1 MSKALDDLLEKAG
14 RTRIVSAEEMDR
26 ITDKLLNLSYAEL
39 KPSEAGYQSALC
51 SHISGGFDLD
61 VNKVRNCTLREL
73 ITLISYEPGVN
84 FFRSKG
90 AGYLQMERRFLPCAY
105 SCVGLVQ
112 ELQQA
117 KDTNPWIQQFML
129 IDFSEYVDHMAHME
143 KSEAKQIIDSFF
155 VYRDFMKKH
164 YSVDAGR
171 GDCLTIQNT
180 MQYLMNKARK
190 NWLCGQESIVDY
202 KRTVEEATRI
212 ITEFFMVS
220 VRTTYVKNDRAAFTE
235 IIKKCSFRPDR
246 DMNFVDYKDC
256 YEKSVPVG
264 CHM

>member
-1 MSKALDDLLEKAG
+1 MSKALDDLLERAG

-26 ITDKLLNLSYAEL
+26 ITDKILDLSYAEL
-39 KPSEAGYQSALC
+39 KPFEAGYQSALC

-73 ITLISYEPGVN
+73 ITLISYEPGVY

-90 AGYLQMERRFLPCAY
+90 ADYLQMERRFLPCAY

-112 ELQQA
+112 ELLQA
-117 KDTNPWIQQFML
+117 KATNPWIQQFML

-143 KSEAKQIIDSFF
+143 KSEAKQIIDSFL
-155 VYRDFMKKH
+155 VYRDFMMKH

-171 GDCLTIQNT
+171 GDYRVIQT
-180 MQYLMNKARK
+180 VMQNLMSKARK
-190 NWLCGQESIVDY
+190 NWLCGCESIDEY
-202 KRTVEEATRI
+202 KKTVEDATRI

-220 VRTTYVKNDRAAFTE
+220 MRAAYVKNDRAAFVE
-235 IIKKCSFRPDR
+235 IIKKCSLDPDR
-246 DMNFVDYKDC
+246 DMDFVDYEDC
-256 YEKSVPVG
+256 FEKSVPVG